1 MRSAGTPD
9 VKQCLTEHGLGELI
23 RRGLAL
29 DLWCSHWM
37 FIPVIPGVLS
47 VWAVLGISLSLTFA
61 GSECAGG
68 SSTERF
74 PPEFPRG
81 FGVCAANDFQG
92 NPRLIQLLITLRQKV
107 GSPSGVFP
115 SGGGRV
121 GSYLMLFMIKR
132 LPIWLPICSGHWRKQ
147 HNFEASELHGLAI
160 TCDLPWLARWLCWS
174 SSTCYCGVI
183 CRALSFSTGLKV
195 QQVQPISSKFTK
207 CVAEALFEAW
217 DECVQE
223 LGAPLVYLGLDMS
236 WLLTLLG
243 TLKHLD
249 SHCGIFASSM
259 CWDTDGMAGCINY
272 WLLKV
277 QQSVRTALQS
287 QLIPQSFWC
296 STFRGW
302 CQGQSISRYFTAIC
316 SQFCTLSYSFRF
328 WRLWSK
334 PQRAWSW

>member
-47 VWAVLGISLSLTFA
+47 VWAVLGISLSLTA

-107 GSPSGVFP
+107 GSPSGFFP

-121 GSYLMLFMIKR
+121 GSYV
-132 LPIWLPICSGHWRKQ
+132 WLRGFQFDCQFVQGTGEDSTISKPLSSTDW
-147 HNFEASELHGLAI
+147 
-160 TCDLPWLARWLCWS
+160 PWLA
-174 SSTCYCGVI
+174 TCHDLPGG
-183 CRALSFSTGLKV
+183 F
-195 QQVQPISSKFTK
+195 
-207 CVAEALFEAW
+207 AEAAVPAIAGWYAEHWAFQQDLKFNKFNRFPQSSPSAS
-217 DECVQE
+217 
-223 LGAPLVYLGLDMS
+223 LRLY
-236 WLLTLLG
+236 
-243 TLKHLD
+243 LKHEMNV
-249 SHCGIFASSM
+249 CKN
-259 CWDTDGMAGCINY
+259 W
-272 WLLKV
+272 V
-277 QQSVRTALQS
+277 
-287 QLIPQSFWC
+287 P
-296 STFRGW
+296 
-302 CQGQSISRYFTAIC
+302 
-316 SQFCTLSYSFRF
+316 
-328 WRLWSK
+328 LWHT
-334 PQRAWSW
+334 